1 MALMDNSDSITPPGV
16 CCYTEKNQ
24 NGFIDSAIC
33 SCIIH
38 QNCIQGL
45 SSCYK
50 VMAEALQ
57 RLLSWRKCS
66 GYDKDASDTLCLGR
80 IFNFKWGANNLIL
93 KSTHYLIA
101 GNIVS
106 IVGSAVKDTTMVRGS
121 VCGPQSQQC
130 VWEIVSLL
138 AVPGASSC
146 QTLHHVT
153 MQS

>member
-1 MALMDNSDSITPPGV
+1 MGLLILRFVHAL
-16 CCYTEKNQ
+16 
-24 NGFIDSAIC
+24 FIRTA
-33 SCIIH
+33 
-38 QNCIQGL
+38 
-45 SSCYK
+45 YK
-50 VMAEALQ
+50 VYPVVIKLWLRHYKDCYPGGSVVVMTRMLQ
-57 RLLSWRKCS
+57 
-66 GYDKDASDTLCLGR
+66 YTLRLGR
-80 IFNFKWGANNLIL
+80 IFNFKWGANNSIL

-106 IVGSAVKDTTMVRGS
+106 IVGSAVKDTTMVQGS